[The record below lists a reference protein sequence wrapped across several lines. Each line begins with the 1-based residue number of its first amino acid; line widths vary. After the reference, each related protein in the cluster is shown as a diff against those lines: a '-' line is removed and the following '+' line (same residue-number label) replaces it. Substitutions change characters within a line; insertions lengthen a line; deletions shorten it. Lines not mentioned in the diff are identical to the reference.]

1 MKKLTILLV
10 ALVSSFTAMAQKQPF
25 EQYGYKV
32 KIATLSKGKY
42 IEHFDQDTIV
52 QIGTVLMNRRSG
64 KIVSFVKYDTT
75 LGEYSLKPELVS
87 RWMSPDPLAEEFYSE
102 SPYNFGHN
110 NPVKYIDPDGRAPL
124 DVTLGGMEKDKT
136 LQQVNSAV
144 QGITVTMADNGKLSY
159 TINQGQ
165 TLNESAT
172 RLTQAIDDHS
182 VNVTVNTTYNAQNSI
197 GGALVGGSF
206 MGTEV
211 ESNGTAKSTNEY
223 DAPTGGR
230 IDAAYKK
237 PGGTIMHEITE
248 GYEASKMS
256 QKSGQSSGP
265 DGTQGSVYGAAH
277 KAALKQPGSSIT
289 LTHYNSSGGMMS
301 PIYDSKGRDITPSD
315 ASYHGTVWRAKG
327 QLVHVISR

>member
-1 MKKLTILLV
+1 MGCFKLEAYRNREEHSFMGVWKKSDQEKEAANYYPFGAV
-10 ALVSSFTAMAQKQPF
+10 AQSYSRENSVPNKYLYQ
-25 EQYGYKV
+25 
-32 KIATLSKGKY
+32 GKER
-42 IEHFDQDTIV
+42 ITDLGIDE
-52 QIGTVLMNRRSG
+52 
-64 KIVSFVKYDTT
+64 YDF
-75 LGEYSLKPELVS
+75 GP
-87 RWMSPDPLAEEFYSE
+87 RWYDPWACRTNVHDPLAEKFYSW
-102 SPYNFGHN
+102 SPYSWAFN
-110 NPVKYIDPDGRAPL
+110 NPTRFSDPTGMAPL

-136 LQQVNSAV
+136 LQQINSAV

-159 TINQGQ
+159 TTNQGQ

-172 RLTQAIDDHS
+172 KLTQAIDDHS
-182 VNVTVNTTYNAQNSI
+182 VDVNINTTYNAQNSN

-206 MGTEV
+206 MGTKV
-211 ESNGTAKSTNEY
+211 ESDGTAKSTNEY

-237 PGGTIMHEITE
+237 PGGTVMHEITE
-248 GYEASKMS
+248 GYEAAKMS

-265 DGTQGSVYGAAH
+265 DGTPGSVYGAAH

-289 LTHYNSSGGMMS
+289 LTHYNNAGSMMN